1 MRAAQF
7 LDRFRRDDAQGSPIA
22 AFIDDPD
29 GWIATLTEMPDALD
43 SAMRDAVRDTHGA
56 PAEIKA
62 EGFASAACA
71 RDGSVLVAGARFAD
85 WFEGIDP
92 VAGAVRGIGPG
103 CPRVSLFADDRTGR
117 AVALAAG
124 IEAVARNW
132 PLDPRVRAALHE
144 GHARFAVVAF
154 RPDDR
159 SWQSAASTFSL
170 TRAEAGLVAALGRH
184 GDLQRAAR
192 ERGVA
197 YETARKFVASA
208 MRKTGTR
215 RQTELVRQTLA
226 TVAGDVSDS
235 ARLVG
240 LTRDLFALTER
251 QARLAVLV
259 ARGATREGAAVTLGL
274 SDNRAKADL
283 KIVFQAC
290 GVDSAVDLARIMAE
304 VNALEGLASACE
316 VTIEPPGRAAEPLR
330 LIPRSHAGGRIA
342 VADHGPPEG
351 VPVIVMHSN
360 VSGRHHPRATIAAM
374 QAAGFRPICWERSGF
389 GLTDYLPGNV
399 TDVAVADFHD
409 VLDVF
414 ALERAVVL
422 ARCTSAS
429 FAICAAAACGRVAAA
444 VLLDPDSPL
453 RPNRPQTRMTDHART
468 LFQTYPQLAESF
480 ASLLA
485 RRTSAALVERM
496 WRRASAGVARDLAL
510 LDDPHE
516 LGEIVRGAQQAARGL
531 YGFTHEA
538 LSAQSGAPVA
548 PVADARGWSVIFGHG
563 DETHDIGDY
572 VAFWRD
578 ALPQAQV
585 DIVGQGAHFLHA
597 THTAEVIA
605 ALHRAHRHAC
615 VTNVAPPRE
624 SAALAA

>member
-7 LDRFRRDDAQGSPIA
+7 LDRFRRADAEGSPIA
-22 AFIDDPD
+22 AFVDDPD
-29 GWIATLTEMPDALD
+29 GWIATLTQMPGALGA
-43 SAMRDAVRDTHGA
+43 AMRDAVRDTHGA
-56 PAEIKA
+56 PAEVNA
-62 EGFASAACA
+62 DGFASAACA
-71 RDGSVLVAGARFAD
+71 RDGSVLVAGARFSE

-117 AVALAAG
+117 PVALAAG

-132 PLDPRVRAALHE
+132 PLDPRVRAAL
-144 GHARFAVVAF
+144 GSGKASFAVVAF

-159 SWQSAASTFSL
+159 SWESAAQTFSL

-184 GDLQRAAR
+184 GDLQRAAH

-226 TVAGDVSDS
+226 TVAGDVSDT

-240 LTRDLFALTER
+240 LTRDLFGLSDR

-259 ARGATREGAAVTLGL
+259 ARGATRESAADALGI

-290 GVDSAVDLARIMAE
+290 GVESAVDLARIMAE

-330 LIPRSHAGGRIA
+330 LVPRSHAPGRIA
-342 VADHGPPEG
+342 VADHGPPDG
-351 VPVIVMHSN
+351 VPVIVMHNN
-360 VSGRHHPRATIAAM
+360 VSGRHHPRSTIAAM

-399 TDVAVADFHD
+399 TDIAVADFHD
-409 VLDVF
+409 VLDAF
-414 ALERAVVL
+414 GLPRALVL

-429 FAICAAAACGRVAAA
+429 FATCAAAAHGRVVAA

-453 RPNRPQTRMTDHART
+453 RPNRPQTRMADHART
-468 LFQTYPQLAESF
+468 LFQSYPQLGESF
-480 ASLLA
+480 ARMLA
-485 RRTSAALVERM
+485 RRTSADMVERM
-496 WRRASAGVARDLAL
+496 WRRASVGVAGDLAL
-510 LDDPHE
+510 LDEAQERDD
-516 LGEIVRGAQQAARGL
+516 IVRGAQQAARGL
-531 YGFTHEA
+531 YGFMHEA
-538 LSAQSGAPVA
+538 LSVQSGDPVA
-548 PVADARGWSVIFGHG
+548 AVADSRGWTALFGHG
-563 DETHDIGDY
+563 VETHDLGDF
-572 VAFWRD
+572 VAFWRG

-585 DIVGQGAHFLHA
+585 EIIAGGLHFLHA
-597 THTAEVIA
+597 THAPEVIA
-605 ALHRAHRHAC
+605 ALERAHRQAS
-615 VTNVAPPRE
+615 VTIVTQPRE